1 MTSAGLKPYVWM
13 LSGCGWFTAMAL
25 AAAALGRDSVQ
36 WQGAAFAR
44 SALATLFA
52 LLLAGAA
59 RTPLVFL
66 RPRVLWLRSIAGSC
80 SMLATFYALTHMPA
94 SDVLTLTNTFP
105 VWVAL
110 FSWPLAGERPTPG
123 VWGAV
128 ACAVVGVA
136 VALQPGGAEFR
147 TGAAISAVAAS
158 VFTAV
163 AMLGLNRL
171 RGVAALAVV
180 VHFSAVSTAFA
191 ALAYLIFPLEPG
203 PTGFDTQYHLLLLL
217 TVGATATVGQ
227 VFLTRAFR
235 AGPATNVSVVGLSQV
250 VFVLVCEALAGWK
263 TVTPATVLGTVLV
276 IGPTAW
282 LMLRA
287 HRRPAEEP
295 EAVIE

>member
-1 MTSAGLKPYVWM
+1 MTSAGLQPYVWM
-13 LSGCGWFTAMAL
+13 LCGCGWFTVMAL
-25 AAAALGRDSVQ
+25 AAAALGRDAVQ

-44 SALATLFA
+44 SALATFFA
-52 LLLAGAA
+52 LLLARA
-59 RTPLVFL
+59 THTKLVL
-66 RPRVLWLRSIAGSC
+66 RRPRVLWLRSIAGSC

-105 VWVAL
+105 MWVAL
-110 FSWPLAGERPTPG
+110 LSWPLMGERPTLG

-128 ACAVVGVA
+128 ACAVLGVA
-136 VALQPGGAEFR
+136 VAMQPGGAEFNLP
-147 TGAAISAVAAS
+147 ASVSAVAAS
-158 VFTAV
+158 FFTAV

-180 VHFSAVSTAFA
+180 VHFSAVSTLFA
-191 ALAYLIFPLEPG
+191 ALAYLVFPLEPG
-203 PTGFDTQYHLLLLL
+203 PTGFDSQYHLLLLL

-250 VFVLVCEALAGWK
+250 VFVLVCEALVGWK
-263 TVTPATVLGTVLV
+263 QVTLSTVFGTLLV